1 MLDRLRQDI
10 KKHWASWAGLSWFSL
25 LLILLVAALITKN
38 WFLAQR
44 VMDIGVCSFVF
55 VAGLLGVIKFE
66 KWQEKHEKD

>member
-10 KKHWASWAGLSWFSL
+10 KKRWVSWAGLSWFSL
-25 LLILLVAALITKN
+25 LLILMVVALITKN

-44 VMDIGVCSFVF
+44 VMDIGVYSFVF
-55 VAGLLGVIKFE
+55 IAGLLGVIKFE